1 MQQAAMRQATGSRWW
16 RIGGALLTG
25 LFVAYLDR
33 TNLSVALPS
42 VAQDLGFSGARFP
55 LMSSWVLTI
64 FLIGYALANVVG
76 GVATRKLEPKTVVMA
91 SFAIWSTAT
100 LFAGLANGVAVMLIC
115 RLILGIAE
123 GVYWPQMS
131 RFVRDWFAPDELS
144 KANSIIQYY
153 GQYLALATGFLLL
166 TPIYDAFGWRTLFF
180 LTGAIGLVLIVPM
193 YAKCLRPRS
202 EAPFAEPENV
212 AAVVPLTFNAVG
224 GWAFVLLVI
233 SYITQG
239 MLFWGITLWVPMAV
253 KSIGFSGV
261 AQALA
266 SSVPF
271 VAAILFA
278 IPMSMISDR
287 TNKRVL
293 IAGLGL
299 MIPGA
304 MLLLLPELHSGYA
317 KLGLITLALG
327 LYASSYT
334 PNIWSILQLTAR
346 PSAIGSA
353 SGIMNGVGA
362 GGGGTI
368 AGFMVGLLYRASG
381 SYMLGF
387 TVLGGIVIFGGIALL
402 ASGWIV
408 THRKPGS
415 SVSLQY

>member
-1 MQQAAMRQATGSRWW
+1 MHQAAMKPATGSRWW

-100 LFAGLANGVAVMLIC
+100 LFAGFANGVAVMLIC

-202 EAPFAEPENV
+202 EAPFAEPENL

-387 TVLGGIVIFGGIALL
+387 TMLGGIVIFGGIALL

>member
-1 MQQAAMRQATGSRWW
+1 
-16 RIGGALLTG
+16 
-25 LFVAYLDR
+25 
-33 TNLSVALPS
+33 
-42 VAQDLGFSGARFP
+42 
-55 LMSSWVLTI
+55 LTI

-212 AAVVPLTFNAVG
+212 AAVVPLTFIAVG

-346 PSAIGSA
+346 PSALGSA

>member
-1 MQQAAMRQATGSRWW
+1 MKHAMSSRWW
-16 RIGGALLTG
+16 RIGGALMTG

-42 VAQDLGFSGARFP
+42 VAQDLGFSGPQFP
-55 LMSSWVLTI
+55 VMSSWVLTI
-64 FLIGYALANVVG
+64 FLIGYALANIVG
-76 GVATRKLEPKTVVMA
+76 GVATRKLEPKTVVIA
-91 SFAIWSTAT
+91 SFAVWSAAT
-100 LFAGLANGVAVMLIC
+100 VLAGFATGVTVMLVC

-131 RFVRDWFAPDELS
+131 RFARDWFAPDELS

-153 GQYLALATGFLLL
+153 GQFIALATGFLLL
-166 TPIYDAFGWRTLFF
+166 TPIYNSFGWRTLFF
-180 LTGAIGLVLIVPM
+180 LTGGTGLVFIVPM
-193 YAKCLRPRS
+193 YVKCLLPRS
-202 EAPFAEPENV
+202 EAPFAELER
-212 AAVVPLTFNAVG
+212 AAAIEPLTFKAFG

-253 KSIGFSGV
+253 KSIGFSGIT
-261 AQALA
+261 QALA
-266 SSVPF
+266 SSLPF
-271 VAAILFA
+271 IAAVVLA

-299 MIPGA
+299 VIPGA

-334 PNIWSILQLTAR
+334 PNVWSLLQLTAR

-362 GGGGTI
+362 GGGGTL

-387 TVLGGIVIFGGIALL
+387 TVLGGIVMFGGSALL

-408 THRKPGS
+408 THRRPAS
-415 SVSLQY
+415 SVSIQY

>member
-1 MQQAAMRQATGSRWW
+1 
-16 RIGGALLTG
+16 
-25 LFVAYLDR
+25 
-33 TNLSVALPS
+33 LPS
-42 VAQDLGFSGARFP
+42 VAQDLGFSGPRFP
-55 LMSSWVLTI
+55 VMSSWVLTI

-76 GVATRKLEPKTVVMA
+76 GVATRKLEPKTVVIA

-100 LFAGLANGVAVMLIC
+100 LLAGFANGVAMMLIC

-180 LTGAIGLVLIVPM
+180 LTGGLGLVLIVPM

-202 EAPFAEPENV
+202 EAPFAEPENA
-212 AAVVPLTFNAVG
+212 AAVAPLTFNAVG

-271 VAAILFA
+271 VAAVLFA

-387 TVLGGIVIFGGIALL
+387 TVLGGIVIFGGAALF

-415 SVSLQY
+415 TVSLQY

>member
-1 MQQAAMRQATGSRWW
+1 MQQAAIKQETGSRWW

-100 LFAGLANGVAVMLIC
+100 LFAGFANGVAVMLIC

-362 GGGGTI
+362 GGGGTM
-368 AGFMVGLLYRASG
+368 AGCMVGLLYRASG

>member
-100 LFAGLANGVAVMLIC
+100 LFAGFANGVAVMLIC

>member
-100 LFAGLANGVAVMLIC
+100 LFAGFANGVAVMLIC

-387 TVLGGIVIFGGIALL
+387 TMLGGIVIFGGIALL

>member
-1 MQQAAMRQATGSRWW
+1 
-16 RIGGALLTG
+16 
-25 LFVAYLDR
+25 
-33 TNLSVALPS
+33 
-42 VAQDLGFSGARFP
+42 
-55 LMSSWVLTI
+55 
-64 FLIGYALANVVG
+64 LIGYALANVVG
-76 GVATRKLEPKTVVMA
+76 GVATRKLEPKTVVIA
-91 SFAIWSTAT
+91 SFAIWSAAT
-100 LFAGLANGVAVMLIC
+100 LLAGFANGVAMMLIC

-180 LTGAIGLVLIVPM
+180 LTGGLGLVLIVPM
-193 YAKCLRPRS
+193 YEKCLRPRS
-202 EAPFAEPENV
+202 EAPFAEPENA
-212 AAVVPLTFNAVG
+212 AAVAPLTFNAVG

-271 VAAILFA
+271 VAAVLFA

-387 TVLGGIVIFGGIALL
+387 TVLGGIVIFGGAALF

-415 SVSLQY
+415 TVSLQY

>member
-1 MQQAAMRQATGSRWW
+1 MHQAAMKPATGSRWW

-100 LFAGLANGVAVMLIC
+100 LFAGFANGVAVMLIC

>member
-1 MQQAAMRQATGSRWW
+1 MHQAAMKPATGSRWW

-346 PSAIGSA
+346 PSALGSA

>member
-1 MQQAAMRQATGSRWW
+1 MQQAAIKQETGSRWW

-100 LFAGLANGVAVMLIC
+100 LFAGFANGVAVMLIC

-212 AAVVPLTFNAVG
+212 ATAVPLTFNAVG

>member
-1 MQQAAMRQATGSRWW
+1 V
-16 RIGGALLTG
+16 
-25 LFVAYLDR
+25 F
-33 TNLSVALPS
+33 
-42 VAQDLGFSGARFP
+42 
-55 LMSSWVLTI
+55 
-64 FLIGYALANVVG
+64 
-76 GVATRKLEPKTVVMA
+76 
-91 SFAIWSTAT
+91 
-100 LFAGLANGVAVMLIC
+100 
-115 RLILGIAE
+115 
-123 GVYWPQMS
+123 
-131 RFVRDWFAPDELS
+131 
-144 KANSIIQYY
+144 
-153 GQYLALATGFLLL
+153 
-166 TPIYDAFGWRTLFF
+166 
-180 LTGAIGLVLIVPM
+180 IVPM

-202 EAPFAEPENV
+202 EAPFAEPESA
-212 AAVVPLTFNAVG
+212 AAVASLTFNAVG

-253 KSIGFSGV
+253 KSIGFSGIS
-261 AQALA
+261 QALA

-271 VAAILFA
+271 IAAILFA

-334 PNIWSILQLTAR
+334 PNIWSILQLTVQ

-381 SYMLGF
+381 SYMFGF
-387 TVLGGIVIFGGIALL
+387 TVLGGIVIFGGFALL

-408 THRKPGS
+408 THREPGS

>member
-1 MQQAAMRQATGSRWW
+1 MHQAAMKPATGSRWW

-100 LFAGLANGVAVMLIC
+100 LFAGFANGVAVMLIC

-202 EAPFAEPENV
+202 EAPFAEPENL

>member
-1 MQQAAMRQATGSRWW
+1 MHQAAMKPATGSRWW

-100 LFAGLANGVAVMLIC
+100 LFAGFANGVAVMLIC

-346 PSAIGSA
+346 PSALGSA

>member
-346 PSAIGSA
+346 PSALGSA

>member
-1 MQQAAMRQATGSRWW
+1 MKHAMSSRWW
-16 RIGGALLTG
+16 RIGGALMTG

-42 VAQDLGFSGARFP
+42 VAQDLGFSGPQFP
-55 LMSSWVLTI
+55 VMSSWVLTI
-64 FLIGYALANVVG
+64 FLIGYALANIVG
-76 GVATRKLEPKTVVMA
+76 GVATRKLEPKTVVIA
-91 SFAIWSTAT
+91 SFAVWSAAT
-100 LFAGLANGVAVMLIC
+100 VLAGFATGVTVMLVC

-131 RFVRDWFAPDELS
+131 RFARDWFAPDELS

-153 GQYLALATGFLLL
+153 GQFIALATGFLLL
-166 TPIYDAFGWRTLFF
+166 TPIYNSFGWRTLFF
-180 LTGAIGLVLIVPM
+180 LTGGTGLVFIVPM
-193 YAKCLRPRS
+193 YVKCLLPRS
-202 EAPFAEPENV
+202 EAPFAELER
-212 AAVVPLTFNAVG
+212 AAAIEPLTFKAFG

-253 KSIGFSGV
+253 KSIGFSGIT
-261 AQALA
+261 QALA
-266 SSVPF
+266 SSLPF
-271 VAAILFA
+271 IAAVVLA

-299 MIPGA
+299 VIPGA

-334 PNIWSILQLTAR
+334 PNVWSLLQLTAR

-362 GGGGTI
+362 GGGGTL

-387 TVLGGIVIFGGIALL
+387 TVLGGIVMFGGFALL

-408 THRKPGS
+408 THRRPAS
-415 SVSLQY
+415 SVSIQY

>member
-1 MQQAAMRQATGSRWW
+1 MQQAAMKQATSSRWW

-76 GVATRKLEPKTVVMA
+76 GVATRKLEPKTVMMA

-100 LFAGLANGVAVMLIC
+100 LFAGFANGVAVMLIC

-362 GGGGTI
+362 GGGGTM
-368 AGFMVGLLYRASG
+368 AGCMVGLLYRASG

-408 THRKPGS
+408 MHRKPGS